1 MYQARMS
8 MSRDKYSPRDD
19 ENQQEPED
27 IIRFQTSPRSLS
39 QRRREARD
47 EKLRRIRPSSP
58 QRERERESRYRDSD
72 PTTTR
77 PRQTRNSREEEPER
91 SYRQEPPPSYQGQR
105 STRPIREDTYID
117 DEPRTTRPRPSRDSR
132 EYDYPDER
140 YTNTPRR
147 RESDIWAGRDTGY
160 EAPRRPARRS
170 GTRSSLPGAPVERP
184 QKRRA
189 HRSVWSTLLIGVVGG
204 IITVA
209 LVAGIGWFFL
219 IHTLQMSFPG
229 LGIGTSTYTSTQQT
243 VPLNITSS
251 ITQLQVTNNVG
262 SISISDDS
270 SVTSGGTLTFVKK
283 TQASSASSAA
293 SDFARIQVKAQPGNS
308 AACPATSC
316 MTVSASAPPNAP
328 ATVDM
333 TIVLPAQNPTPQF
346 VLTAATQTGNIAV
359 QGFNGLLTLTV
370 DTGNVNVKGS
380 LMAAG
385 SCLQDRVGNIVF
397 AGTLET
403 GVAPTINPC
412 QGNPVTS
419 GASQPWYKITS
430 GTGNVD
436 VTLNSISANIILDAA
451 VFNQGKIISAFPIAI
466 SSASPPSYD
475 GPLLP
480 GKQPTAIL
488 LLTADTGNITLH
500 KV

>member
-1 MYQARMS
+1 MS
-8 MSRDKYSPRDD
+8 RDD

-27 IIRFQTSPRSLS
+27 IIRFSAPSRSLS

-58 QRERERESRYRDSD
+58 QRERESRYRDSEQA
-72 PTTTR
+72 TTR
-77 PRQTRNSREEEPER
+77 PRQAQARNIREEEQPER
-91 SYRQEPPPSYQGQR
+91 LYRQEPPESYQRQR
-105 STRPIREDTYID
+105 STRPIREDMYRD
-117 DEPRTTRPRPSRDSR
+117 DEPRTTRPRPSRDLR

-147 RESDIWAGRDTGY
+147 REIDTGAVRDTGY
-160 EAPRRPARRS
+160 EVSRRPVRRS
-170 GTRSSLPGAPVERP
+170 GTRSSLPGAPVARP
-184 QKRRA
+184 PKRRA
-189 HRSVWSTLLIGVVGG
+189 RRSVWSTLLIGVVGG

-209 LVAGIGWFFL
+209 LVAGVGWFFL

-229 LGIGTSTYTSTQQT
+229 LGIGTSTYTSPQQT
-243 VPLNITSS
+243 VPLNITST
-251 ITQLQVTNNVG
+251 ITQLQVTNNAG
-262 SISISDDS
+262 NISISDNS
-270 SVTSGGTLTFVKK
+270 AITTGGTLTYVKK
-283 TQASSASSAA
+283 TQASSSSSAA

-316 MTVSASAPPNAP
+316 MTVSVSAPSTTP
-328 ATVDM
+328 TSVDL

-346 VLTAATQTGNIAV
+346 VLNAATQTGNIAV

-370 DTGNVNVKGS
+370 DTGSVNVKGG

-385 SCLQDRVGNIVF
+385 SCLQDRFGNIAF

-412 QGNPVTS
+412 QGNSVTS
-419 GASQPWYKITS
+419 GASQPWYSFKD
-430 GTGNVD
+430 GTGSID
-436 VTLNSISANIILDAA
+436 VSLNSISANIVLDAA
-451 VFNQGKIISAFPIAI
+451 VFNQGKISSAFPIAI
-466 SSASPPSYD
+466 PSASPPSYD

-480 GKQPTAIL
+480 GKQPAAIL
-488 LLTADTGNITLH
+488 LLTVDTGNITLH

>member
-1 MYQARMS
+1 
-8 MSRDKYSPRDD
+8 MSRDRYSPRDD

-27 IIRFQTSPRSLS
+27 IIRFSAPPRSLS

-58 QRERERESRYRDSD
+58 QRERENRYRDSD
-72 PTTTR
+72 QATTR
-77 PRQTRNSREEEPER
+77 QRQTRNFREEEPER
-91 SYRQEPPPSYQGQR
+91 AYRQEPPQSYQGQR

-117 DEPRTTRPRPSRDSR
+117 DEPRTTRPRPPRDPR
-132 EYDYPDER
+132 EYDYPAER

-147 RESDIWAGRDTGY
+147 RESDAWVDRDTGY
-160 EAPRRPARRS
+160 GEGYRRPVRRS

-184 QKRRA
+184 RPPKRRA
-189 HRSVWSTLLIGVVGG
+189 RRSVWSTLLIGVIGG
-204 IITVA
+204 IITIA

-229 LGIGTSTYTSTQQT
+229 LGIGTSTYTSAQQS

-251 ITQLQVTNNVG
+251 IMQLQVTNNVG
-262 SISISDDS
+262 SISISDNPS
-270 SVTSGGTLTFVKK
+270 LTSGGTLTFVKK
-283 TQASSASSAA
+283 TQASSASNAA
-293 SDFARIQVKAQPGNS
+293 SDFARIQVKAQPGKS

-316 MTVSASAPPNAP
+316 MTVSVSAPSNTP
-328 ATVDM
+328 ASVDM
-333 TIVLPAQNPTPQF
+333 TIVLPAQSPTPPF
-346 VLTAATQTGNIAV
+346 VLAATTQTGNITV

-385 SCLQDRVGNIVF
+385 SCLQDRVGNITF

-419 GASQPWYKITS
+419 GSSQPWYSFKQ
-430 GTGNVD
+430 GTGNID
-436 VTLNSISANIILDAA
+436 VSLNSISANIILDAA
-451 VFNQGKIISAFPIAI
+451 IFNQGKINSAFPIAI
-466 SSASPPSYD
+466 PSASPPSYD

-480 GKQPTAIL
+480 NTKPSAIL
-488 LLTADTGNITLH
+488 LLTVDTGNITLH